1 MVNTSKDDP
10 HINVES
16 IINSARYSSL
26 TRLLRV
32 TEFVMK
38 FIAKLK
44 NRVKSQEIRELI
56 PKELTAVE
64 INNAEIKWIN
74 SVQIS
79 PN

>member
-1 MVNTSKDDP
+1 
-10 HINVES
+10 
-16 IINSARYSSL
+16 
-26 TRLLRV
+26 
-32 TEFVMK
+32 MK

-79 PN
+79 SFETEMRYLTEGKRRTRTCQSRNLSHSLDCT